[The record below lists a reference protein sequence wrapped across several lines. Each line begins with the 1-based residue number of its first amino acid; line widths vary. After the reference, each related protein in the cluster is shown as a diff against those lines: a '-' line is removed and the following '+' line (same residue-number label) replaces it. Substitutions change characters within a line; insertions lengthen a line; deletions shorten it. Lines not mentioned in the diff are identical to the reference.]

1 MRPVQR
7 DDVRQLA
14 KTWIDRARAD
24 ALRSG
29 EEPPPA
35 VDGMPDEQRTHLFRE
50 AHYWHTLASGMFL
63 EQSAPPRPTEA
74 NVRAMRAHLR
84 ACCEQLRSM
93 MAARGELLPEG
104 TREQLAAIEL
114 RVAGSLDLA
123 EKAGPVWARDADA
136 AWHELMLWARLLDYD
151 PSHSTDAWVPEG
163 WNDFA
168 GLYLA

>member
-14 KTWIDRARAD
+14 KTWADRARAD
-24 ALRSG
+24 ALRNG

-35 VDGMPDEQRTHLFRE
+35 FGAMSDEQRTPLFRE

-63 EQSAPPRPTEA
+63 EQTAPPRPTGA
-74 NVRAMRAHLR
+74 NVRAMRAHLG

-93 MAARGELLPEG
+93 MEARGELLPEG
-104 TREQLAAIEL
+104 AREQLAAIEL
-114 RVAGSLDLA
+114 RVAESVDLV
-123 EKAGPVWARDADA
+123 ENAGPDWAREADA
-136 AWHELMLWARLLDYD
+136 TWHELMRWARLLDYD
-151 PSHSTDAWVPEG
+151 PSRTSGAWVPEG

-168 GLYLA
+168 GLYLV